1 MTFRILVTLFTTL
14 LSANSAFA
22 WDFNFFESKEGFYAP
37 LWTENRATPV
47 NGLSNPFNL
56 SYNDL
61 EKMNYQG
68 RVHAVSYPVTVTGV
82 LLPYYPIKTILES
95 DTENPI
101 KKILY
106 KFIKG
111 VAEVKSFDDMN
122 RWLGLNTYP
131 KEEGK
136 GAYLV
141 PRPDNL
147 LEERMGFTLM
157 QRNNALGFTHSCA
170 TCHSSNLFGK
180 KVLGMTNRFPRAND
194 YFVKGKKAFHVI
206 NDVTFSMVTN
216 PTKAEL
222 EMLSDTKRNLKFLE
236 AVKPQTLGLDTSL
249 AHVAISLSRRAK
261 NEYADK
267 NIQNA
272 MFPREEP
279 LRNFV
284 ADSKPAPWWNAKYKN
299 KWLLDGSVVSGNP
312 ILTNILWNEIGRG
325 TDLKVLETWLKDNF
339 EIIRE
344 LTTAVFNSEAPLMTD
359 FFDESKFDIHK
370 AIRGQKVFEEAKCSR
385 CHGTYKKAWEIP
397 EAELLKLPWQDRF
410 KTVEVQ
416 YPENT
421 LIKNVGTDP
430 NRWMGMKSL
439 LQLNDLAISK
449 NNGIKVKVQE
459 GYVPPPLVGI
469 WARWPY
475 LHNNSIPNLCALMT
489 PPEKRPT
496 MYYSGEALDQTT
508 DFDFECNGY
517 PLGAKTP
524 SSWKKKLHLYDTRKP
539 GLSNS
544 GHYKKIFQDE
554 NGNEILTTEDKRAL
568 IHFLQTL

>member
-1 MTFRILVTLFTTL
+1 MLKFLIL
-14 LSANSAFA
+14 LSLAIPAYAFA
-22 WDFNFFESKEGFYAP
+22 WDAP
-37 LWTENRATPV
+37 LWSESRATPT

-56 SYNDL
+56 PHNEYQRQI
-61 EKMNYQG
+61 YQG
-68 RVHAVSYPVTVTGV
+68 RTHALSYPVTVTGV

-101 KKILY
+101 RKILY

-111 VAEVKSFDDMN
+111 IANVRSFDDMN
-122 RWLGLNTYP
+122 RWLGLNSYP
-131 KEEGK
+131 DEVGE

-180 KVLGMTNRFPRAND
+180 KIIGLTNRFPRAND

-206 NDVTFSMVTN
+206 NDITFNMVTN

-222 EMLSDTKRNLKFLE
+222 EMLHETKRNLNFLE
-236 AVKPQTLGLDTSL
+236 ARNPQTLGLDTSL

-272 MFPREEP
+272 YFPRTEP
-279 LRNFV
+279 LREFV

-325 TDLKVLETWLKDNF
+325 SDLRVLENWLNDNKN
-339 EIIRE
+339 IIQE
-344 LTTAVFNSEAPLMTD
+344 LTTAVFGNEAPHMTD
-359 FFDESKFDIHK
+359 FFDESKFDLQK
-370 AIRGQKVFEEAKCSR
+370 AVHGQRVFLQARCSG
-385 CHGTYKKAWEIP
+385 CHGTYKKAWEVP
-397 EAELLKLPWQDRF
+397 QAELLKMPWKDRF
-410 KTVEVQ
+410 KTLEVY

-421 LIKNVGTDP
+421 LVKNVGTDP

-439 LQLNDLAISK
+439 VQLNDLAISK
-449 NNGIKVKVQE
+449 NNGIKVKPQE

-475 LHNNSIPNLCALMT
+475 LHNNSVPNLCALMT
-489 PPEKRPT
+489 PPEKRPVT
-496 MYYSGEALDQTT
+496 YYSGEALNPET

-524 SSWKKKLHLYDTRKP
+524 ASWKKKLFLYDTRKA

-554 NGNEILTTEDKRAL
+554 NGNEILSIEDKRAL

>member
-1 MTFRILVTLFTTL
+1 MAFTLPMHLWTIQ
-14 LSANSAFA
+14 SYA
-22 WDFNFFESKEGFYAP
+22 WDPTP
-37 LWTENRATPV
+37 LWSENRPTPV
-47 NGLSNPFNL
+47 DGLSNPFNL
-56 SYNDL
+56 DTNEL
-61 EKMNYQG
+61 ARQNLQG
-68 RVHAVSYPVTVTGV
+68 RKHALSYPVTATGI

-131 KEEGK
+131 SEVGE
-136 GAYLV
+136 GAYMV
-141 PRPDNL
+141 PRPDNI

-170 TCHSSNLFGK
+170 ACHSNNLFGK
-180 KVLGMTNRFPRAND
+180 KIIGLTNRFPRAND
-194 YFVKGKKAFHVI
+194 YFVKGKKAFHAI
-206 NDVTFSMVTN
+206 NEITFSMVSN

-222 EMLSDTKRNLKFLE
+222 NMIRETKNNLKFLE
-236 AVKPQTLGLDTSL
+236 ARNPVLLGLDTSL

-267 NIQNA
+267 NLANA
-272 MFPREEP
+272 LFPRAEP
-279 LRNFV
+279 LRTFV
-284 ADSKPAPWWNAKYKN
+284 ADSKPAVWWNVKYKN
-299 KWLLDGSVVSGNP
+299 KWLLDGSVVAGNP

-325 TDLKVLETWLKDNF
+325 SNLRILENWLNNNKNIVD
-339 EIIRE
+339 E
-344 LTTAVFNSEAPLMTD
+344 LTTAVFASEAPRMTD
-359 FFDESKFDIHK
+359 FFDDQRFDLQK
-370 AIRGQKVFEEAKCSR
+370 AIQGQRAFETAKCAR
-385 CHGTYKKAWEIP
+385 CHGTYKKAWDLPP
-397 EAELLKLPWQDRF
+397 EDLAKLSWKDKF
-410 KTVEVQ
+410 KTTEVH
-416 YPENT
+416 YPEDT
-421 LIKNVGTDP
+421 LVRNVGTDP
-430 NRWMGMKSL
+430 NRWKGMASL
-439 LQLNDLAISK
+439 EQLNDLAISK
-449 NNGIKVKVQE
+449 NNGIKVKLQE

-489 PPEKRPT
+489 PPELRPPS
-496 MYYSGEALDQTT
+496 YYSGESISTET

-517 PLGAKTP
+517 PLGEKTP
-524 SSWKKKLHLYDTRKP
+524 KNWKKKAFLYDTKRV

-554 NGNEILTTEDKRAL
+554 HGSEILTVDDKKAL